1 MRPLGRVAGAA
12 MTRATDAANEGT
24 LTYTNNGRLQTLKD
38 AEDNLTTY
46 EYDGHDRLL
55 KTRFP
60 LPTKGSNASSTTDYE
75 QYGYDA
81 ASNVTSFR
89 NRANATA
96 AFTYDNLNRLMFKDL
111 PGSEPDVTYS
121 YDSLGRLT
129 SASQTGNALSFTY
142 DALSRN
148 LTQVAS
154 QGTVTSA
161 WDLAGR

>member
-1 MRPLGRVAGAA
+1 
-12 MTRATDAANEGT
+12 
-24 LTYTNNGRLQTLKD
+24 
-38 AEDNLTTY
+38 
-46 EYDGHDRLL
+46 
-55 KTRFP
+55 
-60 LPTKGSNASSTTDYE
+60 
-75 QYGYDA
+75 
-81 ASNVTSFR
+81 
-89 NRANATA
+89 
-96 AFTYDNLNRLMFKDL
+96 MFKDL